1 MRVFGKTWA
10 ITLGKPPTY
19 LHSLLQLAL
28 ASVMC
33 VIRASVS
40 FSWLWPSTSRSFPL
54 SISLTTIL
62 KFCCPFRILI
72 SSIAS
77 VLLVASFFFVYYVV
91 KYTFYFI
98 IFYLLFTTHLLYIC
112 RHYSTVDI
120 LFRSFVCRRYAVENS
135 NASVVLFYTAYIQ
148 IAAEELSNI
157 LVYQKLVSLWLK
169 SVYFDEF
176 HLHIFGNADN

>member
-10 ITLGKPPTY
+10 ITWESHPTY
-19 LHSLLQLAL
+19 LHSLLQLAQCNG
-28 ASVMC
+28 C
-33 VIRASVS
+33 VIRVSV
-40 FSWLWPSTSRSFPL
+40 SWLWPSTTSRSFPL

-77 VLLVASFFFVYYVV
+77 RFTGCQFFLMLFTHVV

-120 LFRSFVCRRYAVENS
+120 LFCSVLYVGGIDKNS
-135 NASVVLFYTAYIQ
+135 NASVVLFTP
-148 IAAEELSNI
+148 LT
-157 LVYQKLVSLWLK
+157 KLPWSM
-169 SVYFDEF
+169 SP
-176 HLHIFGNADN
+176 FG